1 MILREEQEEEERS
14 EPSPGALRDRVPG
27 SSGGGRGSALA
38 DSSHH
43 LKPGNSGPHRVLLV
57 KTLSEDV
64 KQNSQ
69 HQQHRAGKEDGAAVE
84 DGSFH

>member
-1 MILREEQEEEERS
+1 MT
-14 EPSPGALRDRVPG
+14 
-27 SSGGGRGSALA
+27 
-38 DSSHH
+38 
-43 LKPGNSGPHRVLLV
+43 VLHPEKNLFFFVFQV